1 MKTTSTIIVCAFAA
15 ITTLHAE
22 ERSPDPRPK
31 VEVAFVLDS
40 TGSMGGLIEGAKEK
54 IWSIANSIIARDPK
68 PEVRIGLLSYRD
80 RGDEYI
86 TRMHDLSGDID
97 TVFSNLRQFQAAGGG
112 DTPESVNQALHE
124 AVTLLSWSKDKDTT
138 RIIFLVGD
146 CPPHMDYKDDV
157 KYHESCKIAA
167 KAGIIINTVQC
178 GNHGATTS
186 IWQEIAKL
194 AEGTY
199 IALGQTG
206 GMVAMSA
213 PQDEEIARISRE
225 LGETSVAYGDRRQQ
239 AAVFSKNAAAA
250 KATPSVAAARATY
263 NWNDGGKAVQGAG
276 DLVADFAEGKVRLDE
291 LKPDELPDNLKKMN
305 ETERKEFIEKQQ
317 AKRSDLNSQ
326 LGKLVSKRDEFIRT
340 EQEKLAKEGKG
351 DAFDLK
357 VAEIIS
363 GQVK

>member
-1 MKTTSTIIVCAFAA
+1 MKTTSTLITCALTA

-86 TRMHDLSGDID
+86 TRKHDLSGDID
-97 TVFSNLRQFQAAGGG
+97 TVFSNLRQFQAGGGG
-112 DTPESVNQALHE
+112 DSPESVNQALHE
-124 AVTLLSWSKDKDTT
+124 AVTLMSWSKDKDTT

-146 CPPHMDYKDDV
+146 CPPHMDYQDDV
-157 KYHESCKIAA
+157 KYHESCKNAA

-178 GNHGATTS
+178 GSHSDTTP
-186 IWQEIAKL
+186 IWKEIAKL

-206 GMVAMSA
+206 GMVAITA
-213 PQDEEIARISRE
+213 PQDEKIARISRD
-225 LGETSVAYGDRRQQ
+225 LGETSVAWGDARQQ
-239 AAVFSKNAAAA
+239 AAVFRKNAVAAEA
-250 KATPSVAAARATY
+250 APSVAAARATY

-276 DLVADFAEGKVRLDE
+276 DLVADFAEGKVKLEE
-291 LKPDELPDNLKKMN
+291 LKPDELPENLKKMN
-305 ETERKEFIEKQQ
+305 ETERKEFLEKQQ
-317 AKRSDLNSQ
+317 AKRTELNAQ
-326 LGKLVSKRDEFIRT
+326 LGKLVEQRDAFVRA
-340 EQEKLAKEGKG
+340 EQQRLAKEGKG

-363 GQVK
+363 DQVK